1 MTADIVQHKSDDM
14 EQVSSRFQKLHDHQ
28 VQMEAMIRRMYEEL
42 RGGAWQGDAAQAFF
56 AEMNEHIFPA
66 MKRFQ
71 NVLAVSGEVTKQ
83 ISQIFRQAEEEAAKG
98 ITFDGSGA
106 PSGGGNGTASAGGG
120 GGGNADGSGSGGSN
134 AGATGGGAGIAAGGG
149 GSSSGGGG
157 GGSSSGG
164 GGGGSSSGGGGGG
177 SSSGGGGGGGSSTAG
192 AGGGGGGGGGGGS
205 SQEPMSTEQVFND
218 KYMGDLVGQQFQGA
232 GNPELNSAMEL
243 LTSGNATPEQ
253 IEEALK
259 KIAAA
264 RGVPLEKIQAD
275 YGKFLELREQAAKT
289 GAANGQSAVEA
300 INQTFHGDFMG
311 STSSLRYGK
320 VVGDVLGI
328 DPVFGS
334 MLNPSGG
341 LVGPGN
347 KAIDLGDS
355 PVSYHGAVHDA
366 AGYLFNYHDM
376 GPGYNYLGLERRD
389 TANPLTGQESGIR
402 YWNEKMGNTGIGA
415 TISNGAGSLIGKAQ
429 DAVNWFGDVKQDVQ
443 NTWSG
448 VKDWFSKTF

>member
-1 MTADIVQHKSDDM
+1 MAADIVQNKFEDV
-14 EQVSSRFQKLHDHQ
+14 EQVSSRFQKLHDQQ
-28 VQMEAMIRRMYEEL
+28 VQMESMIRRMHDQLVNSWE
-42 RGGAWQGDAAQAFF
+42 GDAAKAFF
-56 AEMNEHIFPA
+56 AEMADNVFPA
-66 MKRFQ
+66 LKRLQ
-71 NVLAVSGEVTKQ
+71 TTLTVGSQVAKQ
-83 ISQIFRQAEEEAAKG
+83 INQIFHQAEEEASKIVTAAG
-98 ITFDGSGA
+98 GDSANG
-106 PSGGGNGTASAGGG
+106 GGGNGTASAGGSG
-120 GGGNADGSGSGGSN
+120 GSADGSSGSGGSSG
-134 AGATGGGAGIAAGGG
+134 AGAGVATGGGGG

-177 SSSGGGGGGGSSTAG
+177 SSSGGGGGGGSATAS
-192 AGGGGGGGGGGGS
+192 AGGGGGGGGGGET
-205 SQEPMSTEQVFND
+205 SQSPMSPDQVFND
-218 KYMGDLVGQQFQGA
+218 KYMGGLVGQQFQGA

-243 LTSGNATPEQ
+243 LTSGKATPEQ
-253 IEEALK
+253 VEEALK

-264 RGVPLEKIQAD
+264 RGLPIEKVQAD
-275 YGKFLELREQAAKT
+275 YGKFLELRDQAAKT

-328 DPVFGS
+328 DPVFAS

-366 AGYLFNYHDM
+366 AGYLFNYHDS

-429 DAVNWFGDVKQDVQ
+429 DAVNWFGDVKKDVQ
-443 NTWSG
+443 NTWGG

>member
-1 MTADIVQHKSDDM
+1 MKQYTSLKINAGHTLTVANRCKGLVIYVHGDCTINGTLSMTARGANADASAAGDPSGTAGLKFP
-14 EQVSSRFQKLHDHQ
+14 RFTANGTD
-28 VQMEAMIRRMYEEL
+28 VY
-42 RGGAWQGDAAQAFF
+42 
-56 AEMNEHIFPA
+56 
-66 MKRFQ
+66 
-71 NVLAVSGEVTKQ
+71 T
-83 ISQIFRQAEEEAAKG
+83 
-98 ITFDGSGA
+98 A
-106 PSGGGNGTASAGGG
+106 PSTTSLANAGAAVINTEANQKRINGTGTVYTLART
-120 GGGNADGSGSGGSN
+120 GSGG
-134 AGATGGGAGIAAGGG
+134 A
-149 GSSSGGGG
+149 
-157 GGSSSGG
+157 
-164 GGGGSSSGGGGGG
+164 
-177 SSSGGGGGGGSSTAG
+177 GGGGGGSST

-243 LTSGNATPEQ
+243 LTSGNASPEQ

>member
-1 MTADIVQHKSDDM
+1 
-14 EQVSSRFQKLHDHQ
+14 
-28 VQMEAMIRRMYEEL
+28 
-42 RGGAWQGDAAQAFF
+42 
-56 AEMNEHIFPA
+56 
-66 MKRFQ
+66 
-71 NVLAVSGEVTKQ
+71 
-83 ISQIFRQAEEEAAKG
+83 
-98 ITFDGSGA
+98 
-106 PSGGGNGTASAGGG
+106 
-120 GGGNADGSGSGGSN
+120 
-134 AGATGGGAGIAAGGG
+134 
-149 GSSSGGGG
+149 
-157 GGSSSGG
+157 
-164 GGGGSSSGGGGGG
+164 
-177 SSSGGGGGGGSSTAG
+177 GGGGGGGSSTAG

>member
-177 SSSGGGGGGGSSTAG
+177 SSSGGGGGGGS
-192 AGGGGGGGGGGGS
+192 
-205 SQEPMSTEQVFND
+205 
-218 KYMGDLVGQQFQGA
+218 
-232 GNPELNSAMEL
+232 
-243 LTSGNATPEQ
+243 
-253 IEEALK
+253 
-259 KIAAA
+259 
-264 RGVPLEKIQAD
+264 
-275 YGKFLELREQAAKT
+275 
-289 GAANGQSAVEA
+289 
-300 INQTFHGDFMG
+300 
-311 STSSLRYGK
+311 
-320 VVGDVLGI
+320 
-328 DPVFGS
+328 
-334 MLNPSGG
+334 
-341 LVGPGN
+341 
-347 KAIDLGDS
+347 
-355 PVSYHGAVHDA
+355 
-366 AGYLFNYHDM
+366 
-376 GPGYNYLGLERRD
+376 
-389 TANPLTGQESGIR
+389 
-402 YWNEKMGNTGIGA
+402 
-415 TISNGAGSLIGKAQ
+415 
-429 DAVNWFGDVKQDVQ
+429 
-443 NTWSG
+443 
-448 VKDWFSKTF
+448 